1 MIRTV
6 IVEDE
11 RPNQQVLLNYLGD
24 YCPEVEVVAVAST
37 LQEGIDF
44 IKKNNPQLIFL
55 DIKLDAGNSGFDLL
69 KAFNEINFQIIFVT
83 AYDEYIKKAL
93 NETEALYYITK
104 PIKISELEIAVAKAK
119 EKIEQ
124 QTAATSST
132 ETNGGGAFMSHEDIQ
147 ALFRR
152 INPNHKIPIP
162 IDKGLE
168 LVSINE
174 IIRVEALGNFV
185 QFHFVNRKRIT
196 VYQNLTHYERELSDF
211 DFMRVH
217 RSHLIN
223 MKKVNS
229 FQNRGKGGMIYMTDN
244 SEIQISASNKKEF
257 LSRLQDL
264 Y

>member
-1 MIRTV
+1 MRTV
-6 IVEDE
+6 IIEDE
-11 RPNQQVLLNYLGD
+11 RPNQEVLLNYLGD

-37 LQEGIDF
+37 LKEGIDS
-44 IKKNNPQLIFL
+44 IKANRPELIFL
-55 DIKLDAGNSGFDLL
+55 DIKLDGGNSGFDLL
-69 KAFNEINFQIIFVT
+69 KAFETINFQIIFVT

-104 PIKISELEIAVAKAK
+104 PIKISELEIAVAKAQ
-119 EKIEQ
+119 EKIQ
-124 QTAATSST
+124 QEVNLQTTDNSLSSNT
-132 ETNGGGAFMSHEDIQ
+132 FLSSEAIQ
-147 ALFRR
+147 ALFKR

-168 LVSINE
+168 LVPIKE

-196 VYQNLTHYERELSDF
+196 VYQNLTHYEKELADY

-229 FQNRGKGGMIYMTDN
+229 FQNRGKGGMIYMSDN
-244 SEIQISASNKKEF
+244 SDIQISASNKKEF
-257 LSRLQDL
+257 LSRLQNL

>member
-11 RPNQQVLLNYLGD
+11 TPNQEVLLSYLKA

-37 LQEGIDF
+37 LDEGIKYVRKHEPD
-44 IKKNNPQLIFL
+44 LIFL
-55 DIKLDAGNSGFDLL
+55 DIKLDGGNNGFDLL
-69 KAFNEINFQIIFVT
+69 NAFERIDFQVIFVT

-104 PIKISELEIAVAKAK
+104 PIKISELEVAVGKAK
-119 EKIEQ
+119 KKMEQ
-124 QTAATSST
+124 LTQHTDTASDESDTSNLSPDT
-132 ETNGGGAFMSHEDIQ
+132 IKDLIK
-147 ALFRR
+147 R

-168 LVSINE
+168 LVPINN
-174 IIRVEALGNFV
+174 IVRVEALGNFV
-185 QFHFVNRKRIT
+185 QFHFVERKKIT
-196 VYQNLTHYERELSDF
+196 VYQNLTHYEKELQAYN
-211 DFMRVH
+211 FMRVH

-223 MKKVNS
+223 LKRVRS
-229 FQNRGKGGMIYMTDN
+229 FQNRGKGGLIFMSDE
-244 SEIQISASNKKEF
+244 SDIQISANHKKEF
-257 LSRLQDL
+257 LQRLQDL